1 MKIDATIAQIYPIF
15 CEDIIFLY
23 FRTLLTVMIN
33 LFLVLLFLSILYALK
48 VKNKKG
54 HEARYRKRKIIG
66 PNTFFIL
73 GLPYIFIFSLVDE
86 YFFEGISSITQICCI
101 NLSFVIFGTFLSF
114 SISHLI
120 FLIRRSVI
128 KYY

>member
-1 MKIDATIAQIYPIF
+1 
-15 CEDIIFLY
+15 
-23 FRTLLTVMIN
+23 MIN

-86 YFFEGISSITQICCI
+86 YFFEGISSITQIYCI

>member
-1 MKIDATIAQIYPIF
+1 MKIDVTIAQIYPIY

-23 FRTLLTVMIN
+23 FRAPLTMMIF
-33 LFLVLLFLSILYALK
+33 LFEVLLVFTILFSLK
-48 VKNKKG
+48 TKFNKHGKG
-54 HEARYRKRKIIG
+54 RYRKRKIIG
-66 PNTFFIL
+66 SNNFFIL
-73 GLPYIFIFSLVDE
+73 CLPYIFIFSLVDE
-86 YFFEGISSITQICCI
+86 YFFEGISSITQICFI

-114 SISHLI
+114 SISHLF